1 MQDYCDMTNVESVQ
15 NINGKDL
22 TEAID
27 RVREFQKYQ
36 NTNKLQYKP
45 YSATKRVV
53 VNLVDDNM

>member
-27 RVREFQKYQ
+27 RVREF
-36 NTNKLQYKP
+36 
-45 YSATKRVV
+45 
-53 VNLVDDNM
+53 